1 MSALAPSP
9 PSAASKETGE
19 KSAPLNPLHFRELAR
34 TQQICNAARQ
44 PANLAALEDCG
55 INQSFL
61 DRLLDDV
68 TLCRRK
74 CIDALQ
80 HITVMANHCRQATE
94 SKRALLAALAEVE
107 AAAKRKYA
115 RSARAA
121 LRDFCVGQNLG
132 SRQAA
137 LEQFSQRLV
146 ERLMGTPSVAA
157 EALPGVTPEKV
168 SAIGSLRSGWMSARA
183 AQGAAQTQAA
193 SLQAERDTLLH
204 AIAERRLKIQSAAEA
219 AWPSDD
225 PANAETRRAFLLQP
239 ARPFK
244 VAA

>member
-1 MSALAPSP
+1 MLMSALAPSP

-61 DRLLDDV
+61 DHLLDDV

-107 AAAKRKYA
+107 AAA
-115 RSARAA
+115 
-121 LRDFCVGQNLG
+121 
-132 SRQAA
+132 
-137 LEQFSQRLV
+137 
-146 ERLMGTPSVAA
+146 
-157 EALPGVTPEKV
+157 
-168 SAIGSLRSGWMSARA
+168 
-183 AQGAAQTQAA
+183 
-193 SLQAERDTLLH
+193 
-204 AIAERRLKIQSAAEA
+204 EA